1 MVPQLGPFLLENY
14 TEAGPSGSAFGFAA
28 ESGSVRLDSPLYFRK
43 ERIKMA
49 LPSKIEVRGGRV
61 HNLKNIDVDIPLH
74 KFVAV
79 SGLSGSGKSS
89 LAMGILY
96 EEGSRRYLDALST
109 YMRRRIKQGTQAD
122 VTSVK
127 HIPSALALR
136 QRPSVPNERATVGT
150 TTETFNV
157 LRLIFSRLGAPVCPN
172 GHRLA
177 PSLDIAEAAAKSGAE
192 MMRLTCPRCG
202 AKFYAF
208 SAEDFA
214 FNSDGACK
222 NCAGTGKVRQ
232 LDDSKLIA
240 DENLSLKDGA
250 VASWSLPG
258 RNFMPNVAQHA
269 GVRIDIPFK
278 DLSDKEKDFVLN
290 GPEKKY
296 QMDFLSGTG
305 RVFHDFNALYE
316 NAHQAVLRSAKSSKS
331 ERAQKRIAEF
341 FTYSTCPVCHGTRLR
356 PELLQQLVNG
366 KNIAQVQQMQL
377 GDLPD
382 FARQTLAHL
391 PAEMQ
396 TMASS
401 LIKEFLNNLQPLLD
415 LGLDYLTMARPGNTL
430 STGELQRIQLART
443 LRTETTGVLYVLDE
457 PSIGLHPANVTG
469 LIKILHKLVAQG
481 NSLVVVDHNV
491 DIIKAADEIIEI
503 GPGSGEKGGRILAQG
518 SPKAIAQDKDSL
530 IGLYLKGRAKLLA
543 RKTAAKI
550 NSKQIKFEVNQ
561 YFNLHKV
568 RAGIPVNQLTAV
580 TGFSGAGKTSLILNS
595 LVPAIEKAAKGEKLP
610 KQIRQFSS
618 PVHNVVSVDA
628 TPIGKSTRS
637 TVATYTSIMDNLRK
651 LFARQPLAQEKHYT
665 PSYFSYNN
673 KQGACPTCGGTGIV
687 TLDIQFLPDM
697 QQVCPT
703 CHGQRYN
710 KNIQQVKWQGSS
722 IVDILNLDINE
733 ALPVFKRVP
742 KIRRKLELLKE
753 VGLDYLHLGESTPT
767 LSGGEAQRLKL
778 VTHLSHKQ
786 DDTLFVFDEPT
797 IGLHPL
803 DVKVLVGVMQKL
815 IDQGATIITIT
826 HDLNLMAN
834 ADYLLDLGPRGGKNG
849 GQLVAQGRPLELI
862 KDPQS
867 LTVKYLAAY
876 WQKRRN

>member
-1 MVPQLGPFLLENY
+1 
-14 TEAGPSGSAFGFAA
+14 
-28 ESGSVRLDSPLYFRK
+28 
-43 ERIKMA
+43 MA
-49 LPSKIEVRGGRV
+49 LPKQIEVRGAKV
-61 HNLKNIDVDIPLH
+61 HNLKNIDVNILLH
-74 KFVAV
+74 KFVAI

-109 YMRRRIKQGTQAD
+109 YMRRRIKQGAQAD

-136 QRPSVPNERATVGT
+136 QRPSVPNERANVGT

-157 LRLIFSRLGAPVCPN
+157 LRLIFSRLGSPICPN
-172 GHRLA
+172 GHRVA
-177 PSLDIAEAAAKSGAE
+177 PSLAIAEAMSKSGEE
-192 MMRLTCPRCG
+192 MGRITCPTCG
-202 AKFYAF
+202 VKFYVP
-208 SAEDFA
+208 SAEEFA
-214 FNSDGACK
+214 FNSDGACTE
-222 NCAGTGKVRQ
+222 CGGTGKMRQ
-232 LDDSKLIA
+232 LDENKLIA
-240 DENLSLKDGA
+240 DENLSIEDGA

-258 RNFMPNVAQHA
+258 RNFMPSVAEHA
-269 GVRIDIPFK
+269 GVRINVPFK
-278 DLSDKEKDFVLN
+278 DLTDKEKNFVLN

-296 QMDFLSGTG
+296 KMDFLSGTG

-356 PELLQQLVNG
+356 PELLKQLVNG
-366 KNIAQVQQMQL
+366 KNIDEVEHMQL
-377 GDLPD
+377 GDLP
-382 FARQTLAHL
+382 AWSKEVLAKL
-391 PAEMQ
+391 PEEMHQ
-396 TMASS
+396 MASS
-401 LIKEFLNNLQPLLD
+401 LIKEFINNLQPLLD
-415 LGLDYLTMARPGNTL
+415 LGLDYLTMARAGNTL

-457 PSIGLHPANVTG
+457 PSIGLHPANVDG
-469 LIKILHKLVAQG
+469 LIKVLRKLVDQG

-503 GPGSGEKGGRILAQG
+503 GPGSGEQGGQILAQG
-518 SPKAIAQDKDSL
+518 TPRELEDNKKSL
-530 IGLYLKGRAKLLA
+530 IAPYLNGKADLMA
-543 RKTAAKI
+543 RKTTDKI
-550 NSKQIKFEVNQ
+550 NSDQIKFEIEH
-561 YFNLHKV
+561 YFNLHDIK
-568 RAGIPVNQLTAV
+568 AGIPVNQITAV
-580 TGFSGAGKTSLILNS
+580 TGFSGAGKTSLILDS
-595 LVPAIEKAAKGEKLP
+595 LVPAIEAQAKSEKLP
-610 KQIRQFSS
+610 KQIKKFSS

-651 LFARQPLAQEKHYT
+651 LFARQPLAKEKHYT

-673 KQGACPTCGGTGIV
+673 KEGACPTCGGTGIV

-697 QQVCPT
+697 QQTCPT
-703 CHGQRYN
+703 CHGERYN
-710 KNIQQVKWQGSS
+710 SAIQQVKWHGMS
-722 IVDILNLDINE
+722 IVDVLNLDINE
-733 ALPVFKRVP
+733 ALPVFKKAP
-742 KIRRKLELLKE
+742 KIERELKLLKE

-803 DVKVLVGVMQKL
+803 DVKVLVTVMQKL
-815 IDQGATIITIT
+815 LDQGATILTIT
-826 HDLNLMAN
+826 HDLNLIVN
-834 ADYLLDLGPRGGKNG
+834 SDYILDLGPHGGKAG
-849 GQLVAQGRPLELI
+849 GRIVAEGMPRELVKHP
-862 KDPQS
+862 DS
-867 LTVKYLAAY
+867 LTTRYLADY
-876 WQKRRN
+876 WKQFE

>member
-1 MVPQLGPFLLENY
+1 
-14 TEAGPSGSAFGFAA
+14 
-28 ESGSVRLDSPLYFRK
+28 
-43 ERIKMA
+43 MA
-49 LPSKIEVRGGRV
+49 LPKQIEVRGAKV
-61 HNLKNIDVDIPLH
+61 HNLKNIDVNILLH
-74 KFVAV
+74 KFVAI

-109 YMRRRIKQGTQAD
+109 YMRRRIKQGAQAD

-136 QRPSVPNERATVGT
+136 QRPNVPNERANVGT

-157 LRLIFSRLGAPVCPN
+157 LRLIFSRLGSPICPN
-172 GHRLA
+172 GHRVA
-177 PSLDIAEAAAKSGAE
+177 PSLAIAEAMSKSGEE
-192 MMRLTCPRCG
+192 MGRITCPTCG
-202 AKFYAF
+202 VKFYVP
-208 SAEDFA
+208 SAEEFA
-214 FNSDGACK
+214 FNSDGACTE
-222 NCAGTGKVRQ
+222 CGGTGKVRQ
-232 LDDSKLIA
+232 LDENKLIA
-240 DENLSLKDGA
+240 DENLSIEDGA

-258 RNFMPNVAQHA
+258 RNFMPSVAEHA
-269 GVRIDIPFK
+269 GVRINVPFK
-278 DLSDKEKDFVLN
+278 DLTDKEKDFVLN

-296 QMDFLSGTG
+296 KMDFLSGTG

-356 PELLQQLVNG
+356 PELFKQLVNG
-366 KNIAQVQQMQL
+366 KNIDEVEHMQL
-377 GDLPD
+377 GDLP
-382 FARQTLAHL
+382 AWSKEVLAKL
-391 PAEMQ
+391 PEEMHQ
-396 TMASS
+396 MASS
-401 LIKEFLNNLQPLLD
+401 LIKEFINNLQPLLD
-415 LGLDYLTMARPGNTL
+415 LGLDYLTMARAGNTL

-457 PSIGLHPANVTG
+457 PSIGLHPANVDG
-469 LIKILHKLVAQG
+469 LIKVLRKLVDQG

-503 GPGSGEKGGRILAQG
+503 GPGSGEQGGQILAQG
-518 SPKAIAQDKDSL
+518 TPRELEDNKKSL
-530 IGLYLKGRAKLLA
+530 IAPYLNGKADLMA
-543 RKTAAKI
+543 RKTTDKI
-550 NSKQIKFEVNQ
+550 NSDQIKFEIEH
-561 YFNLHKV
+561 YFNLHDIK
-568 RAGIPVNQLTAV
+568 AGIPVNQITAV
-580 TGFSGAGKTSLILNS
+580 TGFSGAGKTSLILDS
-595 LVPAIEKAAKGEKLP
+595 LVPAIEAQAKGEKLP
-610 KQIRQFSS
+610 KQIKKFSS

-651 LFARQPLAQEKHYT
+651 LFARQPLAKEKHYT

-673 KQGACPTCGGTGIV
+673 KEGACPTCGGTGIV

-697 QQVCPT
+697 QQTCPT
-703 CHGQRYN
+703 CHGERYN
-710 KNIQQVKWQGSS
+710 PAIQQVKWHGMS
-722 IVDILNLDINE
+722 IVDVLNLDINE
-733 ALPVFKRVP
+733 ALPVFKKAP
-742 KIRRKLELLKE
+742 KIERELKLLKE

-803 DVKVLVGVMQKL
+803 DVKVLVTVMQKL
-815 IDQGATIITIT
+815 LDQGATILTIT
-826 HDLNLMAN
+826 HDLNLIVN
-834 ADYLLDLGPRGGKNG
+834 SDYILDLGPRGGKAG
-849 GQLVAQGRPLELI
+849 GRIVAEGMPRELVKHP
-862 KDPQS
+862 DS
-867 LTVKYLAAY
+867 LTTRYLADY
-876 WQKRRN
+876 WKQFE

>member
-1 MVPQLGPFLLENY
+1 
-14 TEAGPSGSAFGFAA
+14 
-28 ESGSVRLDSPLYFRK
+28 
-43 ERIKMA
+43 MA
-49 LPSKIEVRGGRV
+49 LPTQIEVRGAKV

-74 KFVAV
+74 KFVAI

-109 YMRRRIKQGTQAD
+109 YMRRRIKQGAQAD

-136 QRPSVPNERATVGT
+136 QRPNVPNERATVGT

-157 LRLIFSRLGAPVCPN
+157 LRLIFSRLGSPVCPN
-172 GHRLA
+172 GHRVR
-177 PSLDIAEAAAKSGAE
+177 PSLEIAQAMSKSGEE
-192 MMRLTCPRCG
+192 MGKITCPVCG
-202 AKFYAF
+202 VKFSVP
-208 SAEDFA
+208 SAEEFA

-222 NCAGTGKVRQ
+222 KCGGTGRVRQ
-232 LDDSKLIA
+232 LDESKLIA
-240 DENLSLKDGA
+240 DENLSIKDGA

-258 RNFMPNVAQHA
+258 RNFMPSVAEHA
-269 GVRIDIPFK
+269 CVRINIPFK
-278 DLSDKEKDFVLN
+278 DLTPKEKDFVLN

-296 QMDFLSGTG
+296 KMDFLSGTG
-305 RVFHDFNALYE
+305 RVFHNFNALYE
-316 NAHQAVLRSAKSSKS
+316 NARQAVLRSAKSSKS

-356 PELLQQLVNG
+356 PELLKQLVNG
-366 KNIAQVQQMQL
+366 NNISEVENMQL
-377 GDLPD
+377 GDLPSWSKE
-382 FARQTLAHL
+382 ALANL
-391 PAEMQ
+391 PDDMHK
-396 TMASS
+396 MATS
-401 LIKEFLNNLQPLLD
+401 LNDEFINNLQPLLD
-415 LGLDYLTMARPGNTL
+415 LGLDYLTMARAGNTL

-469 LIKILHKLVAQG
+469 LIKILRKLVNQG

-503 GPGSGEKGGRILAQG
+503 GPGSGKQGGEILAQAA
-518 SPKAIAQDKDSL
+518 PKELEKNKNSLIAQYLNGKANL
-530 IGLYLKGRAKLLA
+530 IA
-543 RKTAAKI
+543 RKA
-550 NSKQIKFEVNQ
+550 NKQINENKIEFEVDH
-561 YFNLHKV
+561 YFNLHDIK
-568 RAGIPVNQLTAV
+568 AGIPINQLTAV
-580 TGFSGAGKTSLILNS
+580 TGFSGAGKTSLILDS
-595 LVPAIEKAAKGEKLP
+595 LVPAIQAQAKGQKLP
-610 KQIRQFSS
+610 KQIIKFNS
-618 PVHNVVSVDA
+618 PINNVISVDA

-651 LFARQPLAQEKHYT
+651 LFARQPLAKEKHYT

-673 KQGACPTCGGTGIV
+673 KEGACPTCGGTGIV

-697 QQVCPT
+697 QQTCPT
-703 CHGQRYN
+703 CHGERYN
-710 KNIQQVKWQGSS
+710 PLIQAVKWNDMS

-733 ALPVFKRVP
+733 AIPIFKKVP
-742 KIRRKLELLKE
+742 KIERELELLKE

-786 DDTLFVFDEPT
+786 DKTVFVFDEPT

-803 DVKVLVGVMQKL
+803 DVKVLVSVMQKL
-815 IDQGATIITIT
+815 LDQGATIITIT
-826 HDLNLMAN
+826 HDLNLIVN
-834 ADYLLDLGPRGGKNG
+834 SDYILDLGPRGGKAG
-849 GQLVAQGRPLELI
+849 GQIVAEGMPQELI
-862 KDPQS
+862 KHPDS
-867 LTVKYLAAY
+867 LTTQYLADY
-876 WQKRRN
+876 CKKFNNN

>member
-1 MVPQLGPFLLENY
+1 
-14 TEAGPSGSAFGFAA
+14 
-28 ESGSVRLDSPLYFRK
+28 
-43 ERIKMA
+43 MA
-49 LPSKIEVRGGRV
+49 LPTKIEVRGARV

-74 KFVAV
+74 KFVAI

-109 YMRRRIKQGTQAD
+109 YMRRRIKQGAQAD

-157 LRLIFSRLGAPVCPN
+157 LRLIYSRLGSPVCPN
-172 GHRLA
+172 GHRVPA
-177 PSLDIAEAAAKSGAE
+177 SLDIAEAMSKSGDE
-192 MMRLTCPRCG
+192 MGQITCPTCG
-202 AKFYAF
+202 TKFYVP

-222 NCAGTGKVRQ
+222 NCGGTGKVRQ
-232 LDDSKLIA
+232 IDEDKLIA
-240 DENLSLKDGA
+240 DENLSIEDGA

-258 RNFMPNVAQHA
+258 RNFMPSVAEHA
-269 GVRIDIPFK
+269 GVRINIPYK
-278 DLSDKEKDFVLN
+278 DLTDKEKDFVLN

-296 QMDFLSGTG
+296 KMDFLSGTG

-356 PELLQQLVNG
+356 PELLKQLVNG
-366 KNIAQVQQMQL
+366 KNIDQVEHMQL

-382 FARQTLAHL
+382 FGKKLLASL
-391 PAEMQ
+391 PDDMHK
-396 TMASS
+396 MASS
-401 LIKEFLNNLQPLLD
+401 LINEFLNNLQPLLD
-415 LGLDYLTMARPGNTL
+415 LGLDYLTMARAGNTL

-457 PSIGLHPANVTG
+457 PSIGLHPANVDG
-469 LIKILHKLVAQG
+469 LIKILRKLVAQG

-503 GPGSGEKGGRILAQG
+503 GPGSGEQGGQILAQG
-518 SPKAIAQDKDSL
+518 SPAEIEKDSQSL
-530 IGLYLKGRAKLLA
+530 IAPYLNDQAKLMA
-543 RKTAAKI
+543 RETASAPSSERI
-550 NSKQIKFEVNQ
+550 TFEVDH
-561 YFNLHKV
+561 YFNLHDVK
-568 RAGIPVNQLTAV
+568 ASIPLNQITAV
-580 TGFSGAGKTSLILNS
+580 TGFSGAGKTSLILDS
-595 LVPAIEKAAKGEKLP
+595 LVPAIQKQSKKEKLP
-610 KQIRQFSS
+610 KQIKQFNS
-618 PVHNVVSVDA
+618 PLHNVVSVDA
-628 TPIGKSTRS
+628 SPIGKSTRS

-651 LFARQPLAQEKHYT
+651 LFARQPLAKEKHYT

-673 KQGACPTCGGTGIV
+673 KEGACPTCGGTGIV

-697 QQVCPT
+697 QQTCPT
-703 CHGQRYN
+703 CHGERYN
-710 KNIQQVKWQGSS
+710 PKIKQIKWHDMS
-722 IVDILNLDINE
+722 IVDILNLVINE

-742 KIRRKLELLKE
+742 KIERELKLLKE

-803 DVKVLVGVMQKL
+803 DVKVLVKVMQKL
-815 IDQGATIITIT
+815 LDQGATIITIS
-826 HDLNLMAN
+826 HDLNLIAN
-834 ADYLLDLGPRGGKNG
+834 ADYMIDLGPRGGENG
-849 GQLVAQGRPLELI
+849 GRIVAEGRPLDLI
-862 KDPQS
+862 KKPES
-867 LTVKYLAAY
+867 LTVHYLADY
-876 WQKRRN
+876 WNQFK